1 VFKSYQKD
9 SNIRYTGNK
18 DYWKPEDVKIDNLIF
33 AITTDPSVRIQKLKR
48 TNARS
53 PCSRVRP
60 IAALKADKTLKMPD
74 QAGFNLGYIAY
85 NVMDKVKGS
94 NEPTRWPT
102 CACARRWTW
111 R

>member
-1 VFKSYQKD
+1 
-9 SNIRYTGNK
+9 
-18 DYWKPEDVKIDNLIF
+18 
-33 AITTDPSVRIQKLKR
+33 
-48 TNARS
+48 
-53 PCSRVRP
+53 
-60 IAALKADKTLKMPD
+60 MPD

-85 NVMDKVKGS
+85 NVMDKVKG